1 MNLNDLQYFYDL
13 CQLQS
18 YTKVAK
24 QHKVSQP
31 TISYAIKRLED
42 IFNCKLIHRDPS
54 HRTFKLTEQGK
65 ILLKHTELV
74 LHETISARQE
84 IDHSLAHYSTVGF
97 PPIILHYLF
106 TALNEKK

>member
-1 MNLNDLQYFYDL
+1 MNLKDLQYFYDL

-31 TISYAIKRLED
+31 TISYAVKRLED
-42 IFNCKLIHRDPS
+42 SFNCKLIHRDPS

-65 ILLKHTELV
+65 FFW
-74 LHETISARQE
+74 
-84 IDHSLAHYSTVGF
+84 STLSWSYMKPFLPV
-97 PPIILHYLF
+97 
-106 TALNEKK
+106 KK